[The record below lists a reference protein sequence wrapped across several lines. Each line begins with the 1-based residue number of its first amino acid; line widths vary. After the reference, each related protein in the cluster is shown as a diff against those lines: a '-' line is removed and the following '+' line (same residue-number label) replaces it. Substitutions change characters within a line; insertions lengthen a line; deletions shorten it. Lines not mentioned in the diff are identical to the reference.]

1 MVTTRA
7 AIMTVAIV
15 AVIMFGAITADPT
28 AIVERICTAAMA
40 VPGITTATGTSGDVA
55 IAGTIAGMALVSAWV
70 SAEGITVGTADSL
83 SASVG
88 SWAVDTRATVS
99 ATDATT

>member
-7 AIMTVAIV
+7 TIMTVAIV
-15 AVIMFGAITADPT
+15 AATMVGAITADPI

-40 VPGITTATGTSGDVA
+40 VPGITTATDTSGDVA
-55 IAGTIAGMALVSAWV
+55 IAGTTAGMALVSAWV
-70 SAEGITVGTADSL
+70 SAEGTTVGMAGSL

-88 SWAVDTRATVS
+88 SRANDTRTVVS
-99 ATDATT
+99 RTDIAA